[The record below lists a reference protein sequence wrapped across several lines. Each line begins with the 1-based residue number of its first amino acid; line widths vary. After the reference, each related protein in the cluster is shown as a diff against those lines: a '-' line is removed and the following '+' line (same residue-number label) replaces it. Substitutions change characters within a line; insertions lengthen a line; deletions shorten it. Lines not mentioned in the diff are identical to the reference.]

1 MPIKEETGVENSS
14 QTVYYPALL
23 GHIVDLSTDSPSHS
37 VPPNFGEFE
46 IIHIVSST
54 V

>member
-1 MPIKEETGVENSS
+1 MPIKEETDVENSS

-23 GHIVDLSTDSPSHS
+23 GSITGLGTDFSSHS
-37 VPPNFGEFE
+37 TPPNFGEFE
-46 IIHIVSST
+46 MIDIVSST

>member
-23 GHIVDLSTDSPSHS
+23 GNIIGPGTDSASHS

-46 IIHIVSST
+46 MIHIVSST